1 MKKTIIAL
9 FNLKPGIDPA
19 DYEKFVRETDA
30 PTARNLPSVISWRGL
45 KASGLFGSDA
55 TAPYQYFEIID
66 ITDVAGFGQDA
77 VSEGM
82 KKSDRLFLFGRRQS
96 AVHHHRSDS
105 LTATNYSR

>member
-82 KKSDRLFLFGRRQS
+82 KKVTDYF
-96 AVHHHRSDS
+96 
-105 LTATNYSR
+105 YSVADNPQFIITDQIA